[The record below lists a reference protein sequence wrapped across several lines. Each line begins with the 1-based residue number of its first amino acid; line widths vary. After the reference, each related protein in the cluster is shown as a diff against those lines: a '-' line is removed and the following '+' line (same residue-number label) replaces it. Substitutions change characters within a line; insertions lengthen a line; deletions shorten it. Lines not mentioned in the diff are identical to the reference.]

1 MRGGAWG
8 GPSGASH
15 AHFQPETGEMRAKI
29 TANFVSC
36 KLMWKHVRT
45 ARHVPA
51 YWQGTVSCCV
61 SQCLVKARH
70 LLLDG
75 ILTEDATEDEE
86 MTGQKR
92 QLEHDE
98 FRVLAYKAEVVR
110 PALIKSL
117 LLVILWLLA
126 ATYNNRLITNKTLI
140 VTILDLLAF

>member
-1 MRGGAWG
+1 MEIVKLLQVVQQAAGGRVARGAGGAWG
-8 GPSGASH
+8 VGGGGGASGASH
-15 AHFQPETGEMRAKI
+15 AHFQPETGELRTKI
-29 TANFVSC
+29 TANFVSR

-51 YWQGTVSCCV
+51 YWPGTVSCCV
-61 SQCLVKARH
+61 CQCLDKARH

-117 LLVILWLLA
+117 L
-126 ATYNNRLITNKTLI
+126 Y
-140 VTILDLLAF
+140 